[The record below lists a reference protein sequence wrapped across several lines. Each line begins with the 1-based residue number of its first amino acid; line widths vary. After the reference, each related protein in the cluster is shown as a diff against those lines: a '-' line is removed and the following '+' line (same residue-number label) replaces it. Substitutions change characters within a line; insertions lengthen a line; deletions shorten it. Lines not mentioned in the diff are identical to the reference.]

1 MKRFVFKLENVLKY
15 RHTMENLAKT
25 AYREA
30 LRLLNIEK
38 DKLMQLLD
46 SRHALMQAYNIKA
59 GSIVHPEELNFLA
72 RYTLQLTHL
81 IEQQRTVIK
90 TKEEISREKFLE
102 WNKKRMDVKVME
114 RLKEKRWQEYLREID
129 KEDQKFQDEIFIAK
143 TIRDNI
149 EAKEEEVRR
158 EK

>member
-15 RHTMENLAKT
+15 RHTIESLAKT

-30 LRLLNIEK
+30 LRVLNIEK
-38 DKLMQLLD
+38 DKLSQLLD
-46 SRHALMQAYNIKA
+46 NRHQLMQAYNIKA

-72 RYTLQLTHL
+72 RYTLQLAHL

-90 TKEEISREKFLE
+90 TREEISQEKFLE

-114 RLKEKRWQEYLREID
+114 QLKEKRWKEYLREMD

-143 TIRDNI
+143 TIRENR
-149 EAKEEEVRR
+149 EALEEEARH
-158 EK
+158 EN